1 MPIAP
6 TSERRRLLTDA
17 ALALLARHGAHG
29 LTHRAVDA
37 EAGVPPGTTSRYFR
51 TRAAL
56 IQGAAERVR
65 DRHHD
70 HVQRLAGK
78 FPHTSGGLI
87 DALAALI
94 EDASGANRELYLARF
109 ELALQSQ
116 RQPALAEIMRAIRAD
131 ALDLAHRLIRSTG
144 SDWTDEQVEIL
155 GSMLIG
161 IVIDRA
167 TLATPRADNHVLAAA
182 IVHGLNQ

>member
-17 ALALLARHGAHG
+17 ALVLLAHHGAHG

-56 IQGAAERVR
+56 LQGAAEGVR
-65 DRHHD
+65 DRHRD
-70 HVQRLAGK
+70 HVHRLGQ
-78 FPHTSGGLI
+78 FPHTSGGLV

-131 ALDLAHRLIRSTG
+131 ALDRAHRLIRSTG